1 MSSKGWI
8 DGYLYPYGIAASKH
22 NEEEFLLATESQLYY
37 GEDSEHI
44 YARYCTTIGEGENV
58 EYVTNGEMTW
68 QKFYELYD
76 MYGEE
81 STVWDEYKKEK
92 KKSTTIN
99 DIVNMAKNI
108 DMDKFQDG
116 INSLSK
122 AVGLFSDLF
131 ANRGSGNSTNTYKP
145 RPLYKH
151 FED

>member
-1 MSSKGWI
+1 MSNLDNFKI
-8 DGYLYPYGIAASKH
+8 FIRNNPTFASYIKD
-22 NEEEFLLATESQLYY
+22 
-37 GEDSEHI
+37 DS
-44 YARYCTTIGEGENV
+44 
-58 EYVTNGEMTW
+58 MTW

-81 STVWDEYKKEK
+81 SSIWDEYRQEK
-92 KKSTTIN
+92 KKSTTLN

-116 INSLSK
+116 VNSLSK

-131 ANRGSGNSTNTYKP
+131 ANKTPSNSSAYKP
-145 RPLYKH
+145 RAVYRR